1 MNQNR
6 RSTDSLTDI
15 SDHDLLI
22 KNTVQIENIHEKID
36 IFILCMDK
44 KVDSSFFR
52 WFVSVVII
60 ALISLSGTIWQAN
73 NNALATKSD
82 VAVNTQMLKGK

>member
-1 MNQNR
+1 LNQNR
-6 RSTDSLTDI
+6 RSTDSLTNI

-22 KNTVQIENIHEKID
+22 KNTVRIENIHEKID
-36 IFILCMDK
+36 TFIVCMDK

-52 WFVSVVII
+52 WFASIVIV

-73 NNALATKSD
+73 SNALAIRSE
-82 VAVNTQMLKGK
+82 VAVNTQILKGK